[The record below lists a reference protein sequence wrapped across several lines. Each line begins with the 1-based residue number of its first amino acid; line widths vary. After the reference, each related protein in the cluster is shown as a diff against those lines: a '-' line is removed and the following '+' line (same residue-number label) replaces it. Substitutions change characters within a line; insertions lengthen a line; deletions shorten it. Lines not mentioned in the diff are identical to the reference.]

1 MCSSLT
7 RVRSILRPG
16 KTGQAAPVPSQLQVL
31 PGICQPAKS
40 QCPVSVLVPI
50 VILDG
55 RGRFCWAWRGSGHKA
70 RQDERPQR
78 RYKEK
83 KIFRRRALTPCGAQT
98 GWGLARQWKSLGQ
111 GHSGEDSL
119 KLETEINSSSLSVW
133 RQHLVGAEEDSW
145 LSSAPAAAW
154 KAAGPRAQ
162 LGLTQKGGAPHY
174 FLWPLDL
181 WWQ

>member
-78 RYKEK
+78 RNKEK
-83 KIFRRRALTPCGAQT
+83 KNIPETRFNTV
-98 GWGLARQWKSLGQ
+98 WSLGQ

-154 KAAGPRAQ
+154 KAAEPRAQ
-162 LGLTQKGGAPHY
+162 LGLTQKGGASHY